1 MTEIQ
6 QLAAETLAIQTVL
19 AHILE
24 ELVHDEPRLRE
35 SVRKGFD
42 HAASDLEQIAVARS
56 KGGNVL
62 PQVTKALQVIES
74 LRTMSLGNQG
84 KPKHAV

>member
-6 QLAAETLAIQTVL
+6 HLAAETLAIQTII
-19 AHILE
+19 AHVFD
-24 ELVHDEPRLRE
+24 ELIRDNPALRK

-42 HAASDLEQIAVARS
+42 HAAGDLEQMGVQRS
-56 KGGNVL
+56 KGPMPPHIV
-62 PQVTKALQVIES
+62 KALSIIED
-74 LRTMSLGNQG
+74 LRTATLGNPS